1 MTPSATVPES
11 ATGPGRAPGAASQLC
26 RPGRGCSPV
35 PCGLAGWGGGS
46 GGPGVRAQFSS
57 PDTTRLGRAPRLPR
71 AGRPAEAPPRPGPL
85 VPGEDLETHGRSSG
99 DRPGP
104 SGPKARTD
112 SGPSSVSGGGERGP
126 SPPGTDQCQP
136 PGPCQAPASRAAQG
150 RHQLPET
157 SSPQW
162 PPCRGPPG
170 GPKARRPWL
179 GGDSR
184 EEAPTGHPPLRG
196 GWARFRGRDSPRHTS
211 VQLHGCD
218 GCGLR
223 PPRGTLSLHTGLWAT
238 AGPPARVGGTGHPDR
253 RWAGRAPGTTPRP
266 DTQTHHCQAPQAPAA
281 PVLAGQ
287 APRGARDTGVPLQGP
302 PYVLA
307 AMGLPTSQMEAQR
320 GRGAGPRPH
329 STGSG
334 ARAPSG
340 EGTGVGGAEQRGLQG
355 QTGGPWWSKRQPL
368 SRPSQDGCPPSSPS
382 GLEQAE

>member
-112 SGPSSVSGGGERGP
+112 SGPSSVSGGGSGDP
-126 SPPGTDQCQP
+126 AHPAPTSASP
-136 PGPCQAPASRAAQG
+136 QG
-150 RHQLPET
+150 RARRQPAGRLRADT
-157 SSPQW
+157 SSLRPPLLNGLPVEGPQGDQRPDGPGW
-162 PPCRGPPG
+162 VGTAGRRPQRGTRHSEGAGLASGDGTHPDTLQSSSMGVMGAGCGPPG
-170 GPKARRPWL
+170 GPSASTQ
-179 GGDSR
+179 D
-184 EEAPTGHPPLRG
+184 
-196 GWARFRGRDSPRHTS
+196 
-211 VQLHGCD
+211 
-218 GCGLR
+218 CGLQQV
-223 PPRGTLSLHTGLWAT
+223 
-238 AGPPARVGGTGHPDR
+238 PPARVGGTGHPDR